1 LVYAKRG
8 DMRILIAGQPDDDNA
23 RLGEILAEEG
33 FEYIYTENG
42 HGVINL
48 VYQELP
54 DVILLNLSP
63 PGEDSLALLARLKA
77 APSTR
82 EIPVLLITARR
93 LRRKLS
99 ACYKLGAFDYFLK
112 PYFREEIA
120 ARLRNVVAP
129 LQQMRD
135 IQGAMDRDYLTG
147 LFNRRFFMERFAEEI
162 SWIMGYH
169 EPLSLLLI
177 NIDHFKKVNDTYG
190 HACGDEVLKH
200 TAAIILSK
208 CRAEDVVARFG
219 GEEFVIL
226 MPNTG
231 LGKCEEVAED
241 IRAAVEN
248 AMFVN
253 EEEGLRLP
261 VTISIGGTSYQ
272 ATDPVTTD
280 SLLGEA
286 DSALYTAKGKGRNI
300 VVMYAQD
307 P

>member
-1 LVYAKRG
+1 
-8 DMRILIAGQPDDDNA
+8 MRILIAGQSDEENA
-23 RLGEILAEEG
+23 HLGEILTEEG

-42 HGVINL
+42 HDVINL
-48 VYQELP
+48 VYRELP
-54 DVILLNLSP
+54 DVILLNLSL
-63 PGEDSLALLARLKA
+63 PGKDSVELLARLKA

-99 ACYKLGAFDYFLK
+99 TCYKLGAFDYLLK

-120 ARLRNVVAP
+120 ARLRNVVVP
-129 LQQMRD
+129 LQQLRD

-147 LFNRRFFMERFAEEI
+147 LFNRKFFMERFAEEI
-162 SWIMGYH
+162 SWLMGYQ
-169 EPLSLLLI
+169 EPLSLLI
-177 NIDHFKKVNDTYG
+177 IDIDHFKKVNDTYG

-200 TAAIILSK
+200 TAAILLSK

-226 MPNTG
+226 MPNTDA
-231 LGKCEEVAED
+231 GKCAKAAED

-248 AMFVN
+248 AIFVN
-253 EEEGLRLP
+253 EEERLRLP

-272 ATDPVTTD
+272 ATDPVSTD

-286 DSALYTAKGKGRNI
+286 DSALYLAKAKGRNM
-300 VVMYAQD
+300 VVMYGQD
-307 P
+307 H